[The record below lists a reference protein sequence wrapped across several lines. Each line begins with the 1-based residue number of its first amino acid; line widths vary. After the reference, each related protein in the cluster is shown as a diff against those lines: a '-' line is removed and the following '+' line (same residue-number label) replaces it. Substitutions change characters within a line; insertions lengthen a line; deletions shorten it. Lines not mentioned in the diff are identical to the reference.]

1 MWLFKSPEI
10 VFGEESLS
18 YLERLQGHRAFIVTD
33 AMMTKLGH
41 AARVR
46 QALEAAGFEVGIY
59 DGVQADPSIEIVRE
73 GAAAL
78 TAFAPDW
85 IIGLGGGSALDAAKA
100 MWVLYECPDIDP
112 EGISPAENLDLRR
125 KARFVAIP
133 TTSGTGSEVTWF
145 IVLTH
150 TAERRKLGLGTR
162 AALPDVAILDPSFV
176 MTMPPQTTA
185 DTGLDALTHAVEG
198 FSCTWHNDFTDGLC
212 LKAMQLVFQYLP
224 RAYRDGNDIEAR
236 TAMHNAASIAGLG
249 FGNAMASLAH
259 GMGHALGAVLHVPHG
274 RAVSLFLPYTIEYF
288 ARGDEGSTR
297 YAELARFLDL
307 PHATELEAATSLA
320 QAIRDLQA
328 GMHQATTLAGI
339 GLDRATLEREM
350 ELLVANA
357 GNDNQT
363 VTSTRMPTDEEMRRL
378 FEYAYDGRAID
389 F

>member
-1 MWLFKSPEI
+1 MWFFKSPEI
-10 VFGEESLS
+10 VFGEEALC
-18 YLERLQGHRAFIVTD
+18 YLERLQGRRAFIVTD

-46 QALEAAGFEVGIY
+46 QVLETAGFEVGCY
-59 DGVQADPSIEIVRE
+59 DGVQADPSIEIARE

-85 IIGLGGGSALDAAKA
+85 IVGLGGGSSLDAAKA
-100 MWVLYECPDIDP
+100 MWVLYECPDMDP

-125 KARFVAIP
+125 KAHFAAIP

-150 TAERRKLGLGTR
+150 VAERRKLGLGTR

-176 MTMPPQTTA
+176 MTMPPQVTA

-198 FSCTWHNDFTDGLC
+198 FTCTWHNDFTDGLC
-212 LKAMQLVFQYLP
+212 LKAVQMIFQYLP
-224 RAYRDGNDIEAR
+224 RAYRDGNDAEAR
-236 TAMHNAASIAGLG
+236 TAMHNAASIAGLA

-259 GMGHALGAVLHVPHG
+259 GMGHALGGVLHVPHG
-274 RAVSLFLPYTIEYF
+274 RAVSLFLPYIIEF
-288 ARGDEGSTR
+288 CARGDEGSTR

-320 QAIRDLQA
+320 RAIRDLQA
-328 GMHQATTLAGI
+328 AMHQATTLAGM
-339 GLDRATLEREM
+339 GLERATLEREM
-350 ELLVANA
+350 DLLVANA

-378 FEYAYDGRAID
+378 FEYAFEGKAID